1 MGKAHVCKCTGPLNT
16 TACEID
22 CPAFSDI
29 NTCVTDHGRFAK
41 CLWDVTLS
49 LFKRLQKHVM
59 QLQPKYRATEIY
71 TQTFTCVHADTT
83 VIRTTA
89 TSRTYS
95 GLG

>member
-1 MGKAHVCKCTGPLNT
+1 MGKAHVFGCTGPLSR

-29 NTCVTDHGRFAK
+29 NTCVIDHGRFAK
-41 CLWDVTLS
+41 CLWNVTLS

-71 TQTFTCVHADTT
+71 TQTYLRLHADTT

-89 TSRTYS
+89 SSCY
-95 GLG
+95 